1 MATEQINQE
10 LEEAAKEWVDSFYQK
25 EKEYSKV
32 GRNKCNPQ
40 SGFIAGAE
48 WQKEQSITDT
58 IEFTQWLTKYVIL
71 RSQDLWWYKGK
82 DYSSIEMFN
91 IWKNK
96 Q

>member
-10 LEEAAKEWVDSFYQK
+10 LEDAA
-25 EKEYSKV
+25 
-32 GRNKCNPQ
+32 NKASLRIYAYESEPRINHDAKI
-40 SGFIAGAE
+40 GFIDGAK